1 MRFSQSHIE
10 RRFGNCFADGGRRT
24 AVSRRG
30 RRGFSFIEVM
40 IAVVIIGLLAGAV
53 ALKVGKN
60 AATARHN
67 RASSDIGVI
76 VTALETHRLNTGR
89 LPSVSQ
95 GLDSVSDSVTH
106 IKDPWGNDYEYFVP
120 GSGGAE
126 FEVISYGADG
136 REGGTDGDADISS
149 LTLGT
154 NHLDGQ
160 TR

>member
-1 MRFSQSHIE
+1 MRFSENRFQTNTVT
-10 RRFGNCFADGGRRT
+10 RRST
-24 AVSRRG
+24 
-30 RRGFSFIEVM
+30 RGFSFIEVM

-60 AATARHN
+60 AATARSN

-89 LPSVSQ
+89 LPTASQ
-95 GLDSVSDSVTH
+95 GLAALSASVTH
-106 IKDPWGNDYEYFVP
+106 TTDPWGNDYEYFVP

-136 REGGTDGDADISS
+136 REGGTDADADISS

-154 NHLDGQ
+154 NHLDAAAND
-160 TR
+160 R